1 MTNGSK
7 TFSCIHK
14 IMNENLQGI
23 WACVRTDFV
32 SCQTWSKVDW
42 SNGHVQVI
50 TMATKKISSHRDS
63 NTLSFHAQ
71 CMEDKVGNNNGE
83 IWSTRR
89 TQICALATYQIFNN
103 RGTNALSLLVS
114 RRIEVEQQSE
124 NRANH
129 SAWIPHF
136 YEFGLPQPFANSAH
150 CQEMLGDA

>member
-1 MTNGSK
+1 MMNGSK

-50 TMATKKISSHRDS
+50 TMATKKISNHRDS

-71 CMEDKVGNNNGE
+71 CMEDKVGNNGE

-89 TQICALATYQIFNN
+89 TQICALATNQILNN